1 MDNDIIAKLD
11 ELDAI
16 RTAADVTR
24 VDYEAKRA
32 EILKKVQAELDAL
45 DEEFKPLLNVSDLRV
60 AELEDE
66 IKQAV
71 LKLGATVKGARVQAV
86 YYKGRI
92 SWDSEK
98 LDRYAAAHPEVMQY
112 RKQGEPSIQLR
123 VMKKG

>member
-24 VDYEAKRA
+24 VDYEAKKA

-45 DEEFKPLLNVSDLRV
+45 DEEIKPLLNVSELRV
-60 AELEDE
+60 AELEEE

-71 LKLGATVKGARVQAV
+71 LKHGATVKGARVQAV

-92 SWDSEK
+92 SWDSES

-123 VMKKG
+123 VMKKA

>member
-24 VDYEAKRA
+24 VDYEAKKA

-45 DEEFKPLLNVSDLRV
+45 DEEIKPLLNVSELRV
-60 AELEDE
+60 AELEEE
-66 IKQAV
+66 IKQEV
-71 LKLGATVKGARVQAV
+71 LKHGATVKGARVQAV

-92 SWDSEK
+92 SWDSES

-123 VMKKG
+123 VIKKA